1 MKNREMEEKIKTAF
15 QHAAPD
21 VLESVLSDCGEQK
34 GTAITL
40 TEKRKQMDKSSLRY
54 CGSLDD
60 NDRRYLGIW
69 GVPGSKYCGVDD
81 FFGRQSQY

>member
-34 GTAITL
+34 GTVITL
-40 TEKRKQMDKSSLRY
+40 TEKKKIRWIKAASGIAAAL
-54 CGSLDD
+54 
-60 NDRRYLGIW
+60 RYLGIW